1 VKKND
6 KSEMRE
12 EAEALITLGKLLK
25 RNRPP
30 EKQREVQVILAGD
43 LSNREKIS
51 RIQILDENDISETP
65 HKVPKKKGTHRTY
78 RYFGSQLN
86 HTGKSR
92 AQKNREKIKRS
103 LVPSPIFRYL
113 FRELPRIR
121 AFGVKSGILKPKFL
135 GVRAA
140 PEIRSYLLTFLQPLA
155 SDCLNFITQ
164 LIGNG
169 WLYLTKKDYNLLV
182 LFQRFCKSVVEF
194 NFLKL
199 NPKDRNCVDNLKNIE
214 RQFLALHYRE
224 EFIGKII
231 NGTETLIKNNRREIP
246 NLESLPSLI
255 KKITTVGGE
264 EQTFGNILLCLNMVK
279 YRKYVTVKDLMKQD
293 IGEAV
298 DTAFFDCSELTQKEI
313 DRYIE
318 ETINRL
324 KLLHQ
329 ERYEIARLQNY
340 VHVDESDNLILD
352 RLQFFYQNTLHNEEY
367 DFDEDRKQVNSF
379 AVKFVSLFRNVYEP
393 ILNGKLELSHL
404 GSVQLFPQ
412 AVFKEKFIQLEM
424 VQKKIEALLFK
435 LPHFPRKRYLDLKN
449 TGQGA
454 IMAEAETVGLIDESV
469 EIFAD
474 IGRGIDKLL
483 RKDITDSAP
492 LKQDFDPLDSR
503 TLEGENVRFPFSNKI
518 KDVDHPFY
526 DKPLR
531 EVLSD
536 LVAVC
541 YLFCSYMQ
549 DLTILHM
556 IGKEKS
562 VEDEIGKRLER
573 LQRIADPET
582 YAEVKG
588 LFE

>member
-1 VKKND
+1 
-6 KSEMRE
+6 MQ
-12 EAEALITLGKLLK
+12 AI
-25 RNRPP
+25 
-30 EKQREVQVILAGD
+30 

-51 RIQILDENDISETP
+51 RIQLLDENDISEVPQKGQKKRGTP
-65 HKVPKKKGTHRTY
+65 HTY
-78 RYFGSQLN
+78 RYFGSQIK
-86 HTGKSR
+86 HSGKSR

-103 LVPSPIFRYL
+103 LVPAPFFRYL

-140 PEIRSYLLTFLQPLA
+140 PEIRSYLLTFLQPLT
-155 SDCLNFITQ
+155 SDCLNFINQ

-169 WLYLTKKDYNLLV
+169 WLYLTKKGYNLLV

-199 NPKDRNCVDNLKNIE
+199 NPKDRNYVDNLNNIE

-231 NGTETLIKNNRREIP
+231 NGAETLIKNNRREIP
-246 NLESLPSLI
+246 NIESLPSLI

-264 EQTFGNILLCLNMVK
+264 EQTFGNILLCLNMLK
-279 YRKYVTVKDLMKQD
+279 YRKYITVKDLMKQD
-293 IGEAV
+293 LGEVV
-298 DTAFFDCSELTQKEI
+298 DSAFFDCSELTQKEI

-318 ETINRL
+318 ETITRL

-352 RLQFFYQNTLHNEEY
+352 RLQFFYQNTLHNNEY
-367 DFDEDRKQVNSF
+367 DFDEDRKQVNSY
-379 AVKFVSLFRNVYEP
+379 AVKFISLFKNVYEP
-393 ILNGKLELSHL
+393 ILNGKLELSDL
-404 GSVQLFPQ
+404 GSVQLLPK
-412 AVFKEKFIQLEM
+412 AVFKEKFIQLKM

-454 IMAEAETVGLIDESV
+454 IMAEAEAETVGLIDESV

-503 TLEGENVRFPFSNKI
+503 MLEGESVRFPFANKI
-518 KDVDHPFY
+518 KDADHPFY

-556 IGKEKS
+556 IGKEKA

-573 LQRIADPET
+573 LADPET
-582 YAEVKG
+582 YTEVKG